1 MINVGSGK
9 MDGEPKQ
16 IITDIDCTFSIS
28 SVTSEMYQLPWNSL
42 QVLLLKSSRLFIL
55 SVVTGRP

>member
-1 MINVGSGK
+1 

-16 IITDIDCTFSIS
+16 IITDIDCTFSTS

-42 QVLLLKSSRLFIL
+42 QVLLLKSSGLFIL
-55 SVVTGRP
+55 SIVTGRP